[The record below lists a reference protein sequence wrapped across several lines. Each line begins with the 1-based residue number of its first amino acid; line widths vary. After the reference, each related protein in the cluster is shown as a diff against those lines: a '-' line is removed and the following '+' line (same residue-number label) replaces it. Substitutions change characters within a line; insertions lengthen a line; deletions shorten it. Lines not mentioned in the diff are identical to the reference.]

1 MFEMHKEIYETKS
14 CIRTTGRGWIYS
26 IYAISPWYISQEK
39 VVKVVVQQSI
49 KEDIL
54 EKFERIKS

>member
-14 CIRTTGRGWIYS
+14 CIRTTRRGWIYS
-26 IYAISPWYISQEK
+26 ICAIAPWYISQEK
-39 VVKVVVQQSI
+39 VVIQQSI

-54 EKFERIKS
+54 EKFERMNS